1 MEITQILDLHLN
13 TSDVNVNP
21 KLKIYYKKLDIDLN
35 TSDVNVNQ
43 LVLVLKQNIL

>member
-1 MEITQILDLHLN
+1 MLFLMQFLKIYLN

-35 TSDVNVNQ
+35 TSDVNVNP
-43 LVLVLKQNIL
+43 